1 VQILV
6 VVANIQVRSL
16 KTEVEKGSACTV
28 IVRGLIDP
36 KTQAKAGFEVVTFKI
51 HLWIASRLS
60 KGKRVNIPA
69 SRRGDGVASAASS
82 AATQTNLSTSHEA
95 RARDLFSGLNSLDH
109 GIGSSGDMVVGV
121 VKHRG
126 YCGVPS
132 ASCDP

>member
-36 KTQAKAGFEVVTFKI
+36 KTQANAGFEVTTFKL
-51 HLWIASRLS
+51 HLWIASCLS

-69 SRRGDGVASAASS
+69 SRRGDDANSLALS
-82 AATQTNLSTSHEA
+82 AATQTNLSTPHEA
-95 RARDLFSGLNSLDH
+95 RARDLFSGLSSRDP
-109 GIGSSGDMVVGV
+109 GIGSSGDRVVEA
-121 VKHRG
+121 VKQRG
-126 YCGVPS
+126 YCAVPS
-132 ASCDP
+132 ASCGP